1 MDRDR
6 QTPLPSEND
15 TEDTSQIRWTID
27 DITVIAERN
36 KVGQWNV
43 YAMEKDIIISDVTKN
58 VSSQDLL
65 FVVQEYKNR
74 YHRSEEFTGIIG

>member
-15 TEDTSQIRWTID
+15 TEDTNQIHWKID
-27 DITVIAERN
+27 DITIIAKRN
-36 KVGQWNV
+36 RFGQWNV
-43 YAMEKDIIISDVTKN
+43 YVMEKDIIIPDMTKN
-58 VSSQDLL
+58 VSNEDLL

-74 YHRSEEFTGIIG
+74 YHTPEGFAGLIG